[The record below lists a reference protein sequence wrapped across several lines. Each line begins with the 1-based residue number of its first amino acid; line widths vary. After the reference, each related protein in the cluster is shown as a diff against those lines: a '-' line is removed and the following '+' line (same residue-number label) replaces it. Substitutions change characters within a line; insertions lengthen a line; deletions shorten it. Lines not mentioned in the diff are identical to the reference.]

1 MIARRSF
8 LAGILAA
15 STAPAIAMAESL
27 MKVRRPRA
35 HGWGQG
41 EWLLVP
47 SDDGRAWEE
56 ALRTGQG
63 WMRWTFDPAAPGADA
78 TGLALLTGEIGLIDS
93 EIRFIESPLLPADI
107 DREYRETLKRQPVS
121 RSDFLGE
128 FLSREV
134 DLAPRPP
141 RFSADSVVRRLRRW

>member
-15 STAPAIAMAESL
+15 SAAPAIARAESL

-35 HGWGQG
+35 HGWSQG

-47 SDDGRAWEE
+47 SDDGRALEE

-63 WMRWTFDPAAPGADA
+63 WRRWTFDPAAPGADA
-78 TGLALLTGEIGLIDS
+78 TGLALLTGEIGRIDAN
-93 EIRFIESPLLPADI
+93 IRFVESRLSKSLV
-107 DREYRETLKRQPVS
+107 REYFDELQRQPVS